1 LAMVLRFLRAW
12 APVVAMCAVIF
23 AFSQDGNSGRHSDEL
38 LGWLLSLFG
47 ANTPHL
53 RHLFNPYFRKLAHV
67 TVYFF
72 LAALSY
78 RGFGMGRSGF
88 QFNAAARSLLFT
100 VAYAA
105 TDEYHQSFVA
115 TRGPSVRDVGI
126 DTCGGGFVSPEDPD
140 WGAARDRIAV
150 ESCPLRLPASYPPF
164 LRWERCW
171 LYPMLAA
178 WCSTTPTRTRWRR

>member
-1 LAMVLRFLRAW
+1 MVLRFLRAW

-126 DTCGGGFVSPEDPD
+126 DTCG
-140 WGAARDRIAV
+140 ALLALLLI
-150 ESCPLRLPASYPPF
+150 
-164 LRWERCW
+164 W
-171 LYPMLAA
+171 LF
-178 WCSTTPTRTRWRR
+178 TRTRAGAGSFPPKTPIGVPHVIESP